1 VKTTPAAL
9 ATHQASGSTTL
20 AWCWK
25 VTRKDGQ
32 VFGYTS
38 VDKDLLID
46 GITYKAATG
55 FTPSAVEGH
64 LNLSVANL
72 EVAGVLDDTSI
83 TEADLLA
90 GRWDGAAVEIFEVN
104 HANLS
109 QGRMIIRVGTLGSVS
124 TGAQAFTAEAR
135 GLAQALQQS
144 VGETYA
150 AACSATLGDTRCG
163 VNTAAITVAGT
174 VTATSSHRNFTDT
187 SRGEA
192 DDFFG
197 AGLVTWQTGANTG
210 LSMEVAGFSGGAFT
224 LHLPMPYPIAVGDTY
239 QAIPGCRKRRTEDC
253 SAKFSNAI
261 NFRGFPDAP
270 MNDAVIGLAGVARE

>member
-1 VKTTPAAL
+1 VKTQTTAL
-9 ATHQASGSTTL
+9 ATHRASGSTSL

-25 VTRKDGQ
+25 LTRTDGQ
-32 VFGYTS
+32 VFGFTS

-55 FTPSAVEGH
+55 FTPSAVEGQ

-72 EVAGVLDDTSI
+72 EVAGVLDDESI

-104 HANLS
+104 HANLA
-109 QGRMIIRVGTLGSVS
+109 QGRMIIRTGTLGNVS
-124 TGAQAFTAEAR
+124 AGTQSFNAEAR

-150 AACSATLGDTRCG
+150 AACSATLGDARCG

-174 VTATSSHRNFTDT
+174 VTATSSARAFTDS
-187 SRGEA
+187 SRVEA
-192 DDFFG
+192 ADFFG
-197 AGLVTWQTGANTG
+197 AGLVTWITGANAG
-210 LSMEVAGFSGGAFT
+210 LSMEVAGFSGGVFT
-224 LHLPMPYPIAVGDTY
+224 LHLNMAYPISVGDTY
-239 QAIPGCRKRRTEDC
+239 EAVPGCRKRRTEDC
-253 SAKFSNAI
+253 AGKFANVI
-261 NFRGFPDAP
+261 NFRGFPDVP
-270 MNDAVIGLAGVARE
+270 LNDKVVGLAGVARE